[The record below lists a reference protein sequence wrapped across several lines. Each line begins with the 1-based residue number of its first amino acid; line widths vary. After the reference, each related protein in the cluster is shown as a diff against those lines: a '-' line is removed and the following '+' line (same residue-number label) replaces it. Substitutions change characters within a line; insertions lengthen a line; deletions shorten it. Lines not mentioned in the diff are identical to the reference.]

1 MLEDES
7 VIGKEEE
14 VFATLGCHQLSGMEI
29 I

>member
-1 MLEDES
+1 MLDDEA

-14 VFATLGCHQLSGMEI
+14 VFATLVCRQLTGTEI